1 MMTQEVHQ
9 RQFLLTHQ
17 IILKLYEA
25 NSIDS
30 IDDGASVM
38 NGLRL
43 CVHGCSLGAL
53 NSLFPL
59 FECFALFIYWKM
71 LKILDFLMTL
81 FHISETTSA
90 KLQVSTDI
98 PMSEMEVK
106 T

>member
-38 NGLRL
+38 NGLRV

-59 FECFALFIYWKM
+59 FECFALFIYWKNM
-71 LKILDFLMTL
+71 NIFNFFNEIITKY
-81 FHISETTSA
+81 
-90 KLQVSTDI
+90 
-98 PMSEMEVK
+98 
-106 T
+106 